1 MRKLCKLSATIVMTL
16 VFVLPALAGQTM
28 TPCPPPDPGQTMTPC
43 DPSQRISFGDIS
55 TPAAS
60 DTAPGD
66 LSTPVANNETS
77 FADFAADLLLNF
89 LPLY

>member
-1 MRKLCKLSATIVMTL
+1 MKNLRRLSATVIL
-16 VFVLPALAGQTM
+16 ILALGLSVFAGEIL
-28 TPCPPPDPGQTMTPC
+28 TPPCAAPGEILTPPCTTSPGDSYGSGTH
-43 DPSQRISFGDIS
+43 S
-55 TPAAS
+55 
-60 DTAPGD
+60 TAPGD